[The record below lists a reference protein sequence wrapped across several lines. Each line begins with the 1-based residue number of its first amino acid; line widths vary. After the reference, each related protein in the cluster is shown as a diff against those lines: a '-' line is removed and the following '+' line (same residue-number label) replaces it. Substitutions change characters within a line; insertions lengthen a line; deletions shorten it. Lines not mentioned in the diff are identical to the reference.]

1 MAGERLNGDSKRMT
15 MLLFTVLHSTFSVSV
30 YMNLITLS
38 LYVVESIYV
47 RKLNTI
53 INPHTLKDVY
63 LRKNTMHYLL
73 SLTFVPNKRRD

>member
-15 MLLFTVLHSTFSVSV
+15 MLLFTVIHSTFSVSV
-30 YMNLITLS
+30 YMNLIPLS

-47 RKLNTI
+47 RKWNTI

-63 LRKNTMHYLL
+63 LRKNTMHYVL
-73 SLTFVPNKRRD
+73 SLTFAPNKRRD